1 MEQQVQRVIVRTEK
15 SMAIAYILW
24 FFLGMLGIHRFYLG
38 RAGTGIFQL
47 LLGIIGW
54 ATAMLLI
61 GFIFLIPLWIWLIVD
76 IFLIPGMVR
85 KANQA

>member
-1 MEQQVQRVIVRTEK
+1 MEQQAQPVVVRMEK
-15 SMAIAYILW
+15 SMAIAYVLW

-38 RAGTGIFQL
+38 RAGTGIVQL

-61 GFIFLIPLWIWLIVD
+61 GFIFLIPLWIWLIID

-85 KANQA
+85 KANQP